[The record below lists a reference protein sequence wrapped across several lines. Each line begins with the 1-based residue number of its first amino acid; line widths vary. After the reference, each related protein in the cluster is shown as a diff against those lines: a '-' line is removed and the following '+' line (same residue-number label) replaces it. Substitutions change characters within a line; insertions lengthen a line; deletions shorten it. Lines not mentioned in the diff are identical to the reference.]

1 MMFGDF
7 IPFLNQVMDY
17 SSVNGKVISNNIS
30 NYNTPGYK
38 TQSLKFEDI
47 LNQQSGISLR
57 TDNEKHISNSST
69 SSLDDISNMQTV
81 VDDTGSS
88 RVDGNNVDLTN
99 EMVKMLQNNALMTTS
114 VNAINKEFSLDKI
127 AMS

>member
-1 MMFGDF
+1 MFGDF

-127 AMS
+127 AMG